1 MNITMMKVKAF
12 LVCIAR
18 NATSKSVTT
27 LVLIARKSK
36 IVTNDEVMPA
46 PTPCVNCKQ
55 MVAYDEDHECEEYPD
70 DSESVT
76 EAY

>member
-1 MNITMMKVKAF
+1 M
-12 LVCIAR
+12 
-18 NATSKSVTT
+18 
-27 LVLIARKSK
+27 
-36 IVTNDEVMPA
+36 TNDEVMPT

-76 EAY
+76 SPY

>member
-1 MNITMMKVKAF
+1 M
-12 LVCIAR
+12 
-18 NATSKSVTT
+18 T
-27 LVLIARKSK
+27 LALIARKSK
-36 IVTNDEVMPA
+36 NVTNDEVMPA